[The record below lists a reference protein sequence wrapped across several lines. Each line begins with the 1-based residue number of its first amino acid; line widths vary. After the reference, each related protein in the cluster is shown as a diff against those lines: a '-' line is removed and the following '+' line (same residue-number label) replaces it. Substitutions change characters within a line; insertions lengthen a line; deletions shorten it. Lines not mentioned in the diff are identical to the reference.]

1 MLKLYHDARCVVDG
15 ALTKNECSCVES
27 GRVAA
32 DDATCGYYAAWKAA
46 NRAFLAGGAF
56 PPGAVV
62 DAGDPEDED
71 GGDYFYG
78 DDDDDDASDADAPGS
93 DAVLARELAEQFA
106 LEDLQE
112 QRREL
117 LGSFAM
123 TLVARANSASR
134 AVHSPRQLV
143 RHREL
148 LAQVSESMDLLHSLM
163 PALEATGLVP
173 AASMNV
179 RPETHKGLLPQQV
192 AELPRCRGAD
202 RPTVSKCA
210 KHDDDEACAICLCE
224 IAEDEDKYKKFYEAF
239 NKNLKLG
246 VHEDSTNRAKIA
258 KLLRYHTTKSG
269 EEQTSLDDYVARMSD
284 NQPGI
289 YYVTGESK
297 RAVAASTHMGTGC
310 KRSATSVIT
319 PRVPSLPR
327 NSFVTSYPADD
338 FLAREPVSRTVPS
351 ARTAVSPSTLSR
363 IVPYLTD
370 VVPDAP
376 QAAMPPIVASAPG
389 STGKWRPVWRS
400 AEFTALRVMPAWTR
414 QSKSS
419 GCSATIWSSLDT
431 STQTPPRDAWMWP
444 SRDVPAP

>member
-1 MLKLYHDARCVVDG
+1 MRTREQCSGRLRGAKAAPARTPLLSGLWLSGLNNAGKRGKMVQAATLAPAAAPSPSRQKGQPAKRG
-15 ALTKNECSCVES
+15 ALQ
-27 GRVAA
+27 RVAPPALEAPEEAAEAPAAAPAVEAPAGAAAA
-32 DDATCGYYAAWKAA
+32 DALPPDDTSDGESAESDALGETLSLP
-46 NRAFLAGGAF
+46 RA
-56 PPGAVV
+56 PTPVV

-224 IAEDEDKYKKFYEAF
+224 IAEDEEVIALPCRHSYHARCVGDWLQRSPTCPSCSLDVAKALDIELAPTAAEQRERANRHRILYFPTQEELEDEQEEFRRELDDSEDDEEA
-239 NKNLKLG
+239 LMR
-246 VHEDSTNRAKIA
+246 EEEE
-258 KLLRYHTTKSG
+258 LLRA
-269 EEQTSLDDYVARMSD
+269 EEEEL
-284 NQPGI
+284 
-289 YYVTGESK
+289 
-297 RAVAASTHMGTGC
+297 
-310 KRSATSVIT
+310 
-319 PRVPSLPR
+319 
-327 NSFVTSYPADD
+327 
-338 FLAREPVSRTVPS
+338 
-351 ARTAVSPSTLSR
+351 
-363 IVPYLTD
+363 
-370 VVPDAP
+370 
-376 QAAMPPIVASAPG
+376 
-389 STGKWRPVWRS
+389 
-400 AEFTALRVMPAWTR
+400 ALRAEAQDDVDAMLHRAEDQMLQAER
-414 QSKSS
+414 ELEAEELAAAQ
-419 GCSATIWSSLDT
+419 LD
-431 STQTPPRDAWMWP
+431 
-444 SRDVPAP
+444 

>member
-1 MLKLYHDARCVVDG
+1 MVQAATLAPAAAPSPSRQKGQPAKRG
-15 ALTKNECSCVES
+15 ALQ
-27 GRVAA
+27 RVAPPA
-32 DDATCGYYAAWKAA
+32 LEAPEEAAEAPAAAPAVEAPAGAAAADGLPPDDASDGESAESDALGETLSLP
-46 NRAFLAGGAF
+46 RA
-56 PPGAVV
+56 PTPVV

-224 IAEDEDKYKKFYEAF
+224 IAEDEE
-239 NKNLKLG
+239 
-246 VHEDSTNRAKIA
+246 VIA
-258 KLLRYHTTKSG
+258 LPCRHSYHARCVGDWLQRSPTCPSC
-269 EEQTSLDDYVARMSD
+269 SLDVAKALDIELAPTAAEQRERANRHRSSTSRRKR
-284 NQPGI
+284 NSR
-289 YYVTGESK
+289 TSRRSLGES
-297 RAVAASTHMGTGC
+297 STIPRTTRRRSC
-310 KRSATSVIT
+310 EKKRSSCAPRRRSSRCARRRRTTST
-319 PRVPSLPR
+319 RCSTGPRTR
-327 NSFVTSYPADD
+327 C
-338 FLAREPVSRTVPS
+338 SRPS
-351 ARTAVSPSTLSR
+351 ASSRPRSSPRRSST
-363 IVPYLTD
+363 
-370 VVPDAP
+370 DAP
-376 QAAMPPIVASAPG
+376 LSPACKIPTSNSGRRRTWVQLAA
-389 STGKWRPVWRS
+389 
-400 AEFTALRVMPAWTR
+400 AL
-414 QSKSS
+414 
-419 GCSATIWSSLDT
+419 
-431 STQTPPRDAWMWP
+431 
-444 SRDVPAP
+444 